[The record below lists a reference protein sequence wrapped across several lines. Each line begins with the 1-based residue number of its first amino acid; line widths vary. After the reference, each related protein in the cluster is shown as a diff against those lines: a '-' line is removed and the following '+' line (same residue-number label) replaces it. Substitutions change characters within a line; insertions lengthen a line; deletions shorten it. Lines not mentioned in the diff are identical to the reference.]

1 MQEHTKNY
9 LKARGLT
16 TADFI
21 RCEYCGK
28 QANDIHHIVFRSHG
42 GTDDYSNLIALDRD
56 CHRMAH
62 SSKEFNERLKVIASL
77 RNGN

>member
-9 LKARGLT
+9 LKARSLT

-28 QANDIHHIVFRSHG
+28 QANDIHHILFRSHG

-56 CHRMAH
+56 CHRRAH
-62 SSKEFNERLKVIASL
+62 SSKSFNVILKEIAG
-77 RNGN
+77 RR